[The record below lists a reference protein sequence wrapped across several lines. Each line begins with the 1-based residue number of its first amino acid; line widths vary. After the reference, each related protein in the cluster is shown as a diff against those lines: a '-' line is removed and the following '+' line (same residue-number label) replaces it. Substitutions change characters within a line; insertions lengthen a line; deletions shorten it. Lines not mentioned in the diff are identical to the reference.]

1 MSTLQKIAYVED
13 EPDICE
19 IVSLALVDVGGFT
32 LKICESGE
40 VALLE
45 IPAFEPQLV
54 LLDVIMP
61 GMDGTETLTALRK
74 QSAITEATLVV
85 FMTAK
90 VHPEELERYKKMG
103 VAEVISKP
111 FDPMTLADDIRAIWE
126 RFDGCH
132 PISG

>member
-1 MSTLQKIAYVED
+1 MSTLQKVAYVED
-13 EPDICE
+13 DPDIRE
-19 IVSLALVDVGGFT
+19 IAALALEDVGGIT
-32 LKICESGE
+32 LKTCESGE
-40 VALLE
+40 VALRE
-45 IPAFEPQLV
+45 IPAFEPQLI
-54 LLDVIMP
+54 LLDVMMP

-74 QSAITEATLVV
+74 QGAITEATLVV

-126 RFDGCH
+126 QFDG
-132 PISG
+132 